1 MHALCRSCEVQQET
15 SELAQ
20 HGRAHGDMADLPLHP
35 SVAQPLSPPA
45 GDEDLNVA
53 VGYRIGVVQGRRT
66 SSGLGKAMRRGMR
79 CWHQPRLPPPLWMS
93 RANISRA
100 LLTGTSIPHSL
111 LRRSSF
117 WGLRLK
123 GQSPPPTALRLFLSP
138 LWRRKE
144 ETGVWES
151 KERGCHQAQ
160 ASAINHRWGVR
171 RWGLESGWVQQ
182 GPKLLVETLRSFHV
196 YSNIINVMG
205 KNYFPSFLMNNL
217 YPEHSFPCC
226 VPPCLL

>member
-35 SVAQPLSPPA
+35 PVAQPLSPPA
-45 GDEDLNVA
+45 ADEDLNVA

-79 CWHQPRLPPPLWMS
+79 CWHQPRLPPPLCMS
-93 RANISRA
+93 RANISRV

-123 GQSPPPTALRLFLSP
+123 GQSPPPTALRLFFSP
-138 LWRRKE
+138 YEEERRKTESEKAKKEAVTRPRPQTSIIGGGE
-144 ETGVWES
+144 EV
-151 KERGCHQAQ
+151 RP
-160 ASAINHRWGVR
+160 GVR
-171 RWGLESGWVQQ
+171 MGAA
-182 GPKLLVETLRSFHV
+182 RSQAACW
-196 YSNIINVMG
+196 NAE
-205 KNYFPSFLMNNL
+205 K
-217 YPEHSFPCC
+217 FPC
-226 VPPCLL
+226 LFKYY

>member
-20 HGRAHGDMADLPLHP
+20 HERAHGDMADLPLHP

-45 GDEDLNVA
+45 GDEDLNVT
-53 VGYRIGVVQGRRT
+53 VGYRIGVAGEENKLRPGQGNEEGNEVLASATSASTPLNVQGEHFQ
-66 SSGLGKAMRRGMR
+66 SALD
-79 CWHQPRLPPPLWMS
+79 WHFNSPFPAEKEL
-93 RANISRA
+93 
-100 LLTGTSIPHSL
+100 
-111 LRRSSF
+111 F
-117 WGLRLK
+117 LRLAFERTITPSHCP
-123 GQSPPPTALRLFLSP
+123 SPIFSP